1 MAGRVYQAKLAEQA
15 ERYREMADFMRGVC
29 KDKKDELTVSGM
41 DGCGGEH
48 FALLGAWVL
57 CLFSLCGWLTCAS
70 VGYCLS
76 LVLPDLFSYSRI
88 TRRRMHRRGVFRV

>member
-48 FALLGAWVL
+48 FALFGA
-57 CLFSLCGWLTCAS
+57 LFVVSLAFAAT
-70 VGYCLS
+70 
-76 LVLPDLFSYSRI
+76 FSRALAAGSCR
-88 TRRRMHRRGVFRV
+88 TALHVS

>member
-48 FALLGAWVL
+48 I
-57 CLFSLCGWLTCAS
+57 S
-70 VGYCLS
+70 
-76 LVLPDLFSYSRI
+76 
-88 TRRRMHRRGVFRV
+88 

>member
-48 FALLGAWVL
+48 FALW
-57 CLFSLCGWLTCAS
+57 CFSFSLSLSRFCRNLQSCAS
-70 VGYCLS
+70 C
-76 LVLPDLFSYSRI
+76 R
-88 TRRRMHRRGVFRV
+88 

>member
-48 FALLGAWVL
+48 FALLGALGALFV
-57 CLFSLCGWLTCAS
+57 FSLAFAAT
-70 VGYCLS
+70 
-76 LVLPDLFSYSRI
+76 YSRA
-88 TRRRMHRRGVFRV
+88 RAAVSCRAALHVS